1 MYRKIEDYIENY
13 LKSDEQKVLC
23 IKGAR
28 QIGKSYIIRKKCKE
42 YFKNYIE
49 IKFDSDKRNNKTYQ
63 GVRSP
68 EEFYIKSI

>member
-28 QIGKSYIIRKKCKE
+28 RLEKVILLE
-42 YFKNYIE
+42 KNAKNTLKITL
-49 IKFDSDKRNNKTYQ
+49 K
-63 GVRSP
+63 
-68 EEFYIKSI
+68 